1 MFEKL
6 KIFEDNNGH
15 LIQILNFLDVNVTL
29 KRNKDIETDACY
41 KNTNTQDYL
50 PYDNEHSLPCRNT

>member
-15 LIQILNFLDVNVTL
+15 LIQILNFLNVDVTL
-29 KRNKDIETDACY
+29 KSNKDIETDACY

-50 PYDNEHSLPCRNT
+50 PYDNEHSLSCRNT